1 VLNEKRRNESE
12 PVGRS
17 SDRLVVYL
25 RFALRC
31 DMPTQHHIKEEISI
45 FDRDTFSRGFE
56 VEQTPD
62 HSRKARAHLC
72 LSIGENLF
80 ECVGHLIFSS
90 MYHFVLLCCICYCH
104 DIDVEYRV

>member
-1 VLNEKRRNESE
+1 MSNEKRRNESE

-31 DMPTQHHIKEEISI
+31 DMPAQHHIKEEISI
-45 FDRDTFSRGFE
+45 FNRDTFFRGFE

-62 HSRKARAHLC
+62 QGSGKPVLTCAFRSAKTF
-72 LSIGENLF
+72 LSASA
-80 ECVGHLIFSS
+80 IFS
-90 MYHFVLLCCICYCH
+90 FNVCALLCCTWYCH
-104 DIDVEYRV
+104 DINVEIEVG